1 MQQSM
6 LHAVLPVIVLLLFA
20 WADSASAQNR
30 DVPVLAKPLEQAH
43 VLILSSCSAGRPG
56 AERYIGTIN
65 AALTAAGV
73 RGEDIFVEYL
83 DLGRRKDVATRRA
96 LRQLILAKYADTQFD
111 ALIILQQVALDF
123 YLEEL
128 PSLAPQAPAFV
139 ALAEIPPAALASN
152 RHFIVQ
158 SEQLDYRGT
167 VKIALSMFP
176 QTKRIVLLTGS
187 GPGEVE
193 KNTRVADELHGLYP
207 ALQVDLTS
215 QMTMKEVEH
224 MVTALPPGTI
234 VLNGSM
240 ASEKGGMSL
249 LPSEVVRRVSDAS
262 SVPVFVVF
270 DTAMG
275 EGPIGGSVFDIK
287 QQGIAMGNIVLDV
300 LQGRTV
306 TDKPVTR
313 VAPKP
318 APMFDWQQIQRWHA
332 DLSAMPDNTVYVKR
346 PLTLWEINRD
356 ALLATAAAF
365 LLLMVLVAALVWQIR
380 RKAQTEAAL
389 MASED
394 RFRTMV
400 ENAPEAII
408 VYDVE
413 AEKIVDVNINAE
425 RLTGRDR
432 SQLLGGGLEQ
442 IMAPVQQDSRPLS
455 ESIRENN
462 LRTLN
467 GENRVFERTLRTPWG
482 MDIEC
487 EVWLV
492 LLPSN
497 GRSLVRA
504 SMLDITERKKA
515 EAELQKHR
523 VHLEEL
529 VAARTEAVTVALE
542 QAETANK
549 AKSIFLSNMRHEIR
563 TPMNAILGYNQLMQ
577 ALPDLSPRLKGYIA
591 IINRSS
597 EHLLSI
603 INDILEM
610 SKIEAGRVVLQG
622 ADFNL
627 RGLVKDVESMLSM
640 RAQEKGLLL
649 SCTVADDIPQTINAD
664 VTKVRQVL
672 VNTLGNAVK
681 FTDFGSVTL
690 QVRLLYKQ
698 GDMYAIKIEIADTG
712 PGIAAVD
719 QDKVFGAF
727 EQSESGL
734 RRGGTGLGMTIS
746 RKYARMMDGDLSFT
760 SVLGQGTTIHFTF
773 KAHAGE
779 AQLSAVPQE
788 HFGRVIGVAAGAVV
802 PKILLVDDVA
812 SNRDLLRL
820 ILENAGLHA
829 VLEARDGNEALL
841 TVSTW
846 RPDVVLMDR
855 RMPGMD
861 GFAATR
867 ALRTMEGGQD
877 LRIIMVTASA
887 FEEDRQGAIAAGT
900 DGFISKPFLE
910 QEILQEIRRL
920 FPALAFRY
928 ENQLE
933 SDPAGLAPAVL
944 GAGVAAIS
952 PAVVE
957 RLLDLIECGDVVR
970 FEQIIV
976 EQIGESDPALCRH
989 LTELAEKFDYG
1000 RIVELLAPAAKA

>member
-1 MQQSM
+1 
-6 LHAVLPVIVLLLFA
+6 
-20 WADSASAQNR
+20 
-30 DVPVLAKPLEQAH
+30 
-43 VLILSSCSAGRPG
+43 
-56 AERYIGTIN
+56 
-65 AALTAAGV
+65 
-73 RGEDIFVEYL
+73 
-83 DLGRRKDVATRRA
+83 
-96 LRQLILAKYADTQFD
+96 
-111 ALIILQQVALDF
+111 
-123 YLEEL
+123 
-128 PSLAPQAPAFV
+128 
-139 ALAEIPPAALASN
+139 
-152 RHFIVQ
+152 
-158 SEQLDYRGT
+158 
-167 VKIALSMFP
+167 
-176 QTKRIVLLTGS
+176 
-187 GPGEVE
+187 
-193 KNTRVADELHGLYP
+193 
-207 ALQVDLTS
+207 
-215 QMTMKEVEH
+215 
-224 MVTALPPGTI
+224 
-234 VLNGSM
+234 
-240 ASEKGGMSL
+240 
-249 LPSEVVRRVSDAS
+249 
-262 SVPVFVVF
+262 
-270 DTAMG
+270 
-275 EGPIGGSVFDIK
+275 
-287 QQGIAMGNIVLDV
+287 
-300 LQGRTV
+300 
-306 TDKPVTR
+306 
-313 VAPKP
+313 
-318 APMFDWQQIQRWHA
+318 
-332 DLSAMPDNTVYVKR
+332 
-346 PLTLWEINRD
+346 
-356 ALLATAAAF
+356 
-365 LLLMVLVAALVWQIR
+365 
-380 RKAQTEAAL
+380 
-389 MASED
+389 
-394 RFRTMV
+394 
-400 ENAPEAII
+400 
-408 VYDVE
+408 
-413 AEKIVDVNINAE
+413 
-425 RLTGRDR
+425 
-432 SQLLGGGLEQ
+432 
-442 IMAPVQQDSRPLS
+442 
-455 ESIRENN
+455 
-462 LRTLN
+462 
-467 GENRVFERTLRTPWG
+467 
-482 MDIEC
+482 
-487 EVWLV
+487 
-492 LLPSN
+492 
-497 GRSLVRA
+497 
-504 SMLDITERKKA
+504 
-515 EAELQKHR
+515 
-523 VHLEEL
+523 
-529 VAARTEAVTVALE
+529 
-542 QAETANK
+542 
-549 AKSIFLSNMRHEIR
+549 
-563 TPMNAILGYNQLMQ
+563 
-577 ALPDLSPRLKGYIA
+577 
-591 IINRSS
+591 
-597 EHLLSI
+597 
-603 INDILEM
+603 
-610 SKIEAGRVVLQG
+610 
-622 ADFNL
+622 
-627 RGLVKDVESMLSM
+627 M

-779 AQLSAVPQE
+779 TQLSAVPQE